1 MKIDIISDTIC
12 PWCFI
17 GKRRLERALAVLEGP
32 APAIT
37 WHPFQL
43 NPDMPGEGMDRG
55 LYLELKFGGAAR
67 AHQIYRAVTEA
78 AAGESLAFSLERI
91 ARAPNTLASHR
102 LIHYAAG
109 NERQPEVVENL
120 FRAYF
125 LDGRDLGALEVLA
138 EVAGESGLDREA
150 VRRYLDGDDDV
161 ELIRARDRHARQIG
175 VTGVPCFIINGSY
188 AVSGA
193 QDPEVFSQVFAV
205 ARQEAAEHEVETA
218 G

>member
-67 AHQIYRAVTEA
+67 AHQIYRAVAEA
-78 AAGESLAFSLERI
+78 AAGESLAFALERI

-120 FRAYF
+120 FRAY
-125 LDGRDLGALEVLA
+125 L
-138 EVAGESGLDREA
+138 
-150 VRRYLDGDDDV
+150 RRYLDGDDDV

>member
-17 GKRRLERALAVLEGP
+17 GKRRLERALAALGGP
-32 APAIT
+32 APEIE

-43 NPDMPGEGMDRG
+43 NPDMPAEGMDRA
-55 LYLELKFGGAAR
+55 LYLELKFGGDAR
-67 AHQIYRAVTEA
+67 AQQVYRVVTEA
-78 AAGESLAFSLERI
+78 AASESLTFELERI
-91 ARAPNTLASHR
+91 RRTPNTLASHR

-109 NERQPEVVENL
+109 NDRQLEVVENL

-125 LDGRDLGALEVLA
+125 LHGRDIGALEVLA
-138 EVAGESGLDREA
+138 EVAGESGLDRDA
-150 VRRYLDGDDDV
+150 ARSYLDGGGDD
-161 ELIRARDRHARQIG
+161 ELIRAQDRHARQIG
-175 VTGVPCFIINGSY
+175 VTGVPCFIINGRY

-205 ARQEAAEHEVETA
+205 ARQEAAGAEAAE
-218 G
+218 